1 MTTTK
6 FKGTPVHIDGEFIR
20 AGAQAPDFELVKG
33 DLSPLKLSDLKGK
46 RVVLNIFPSLD
57 TGVCATSVRKFNK
70 LASSLPDTVVVA
82 VSKDLPFAQSRF
94 CTTEGIANVVP
105 ASDFRAA
112 GFAGAYGVLMADGRG
127 GDRQGGEGGL
137 HPARARNYRGT
148 RLRCG
153 RRGRESLLNLI
164 K

>member
-82 VSKDLPFAQSRF
+82 VSKD
-94 CTTEGIANVVP
+94 P
-105 ASDFRAA
+105 AFRAVP
-112 GFAGAYGVLMADGRG
+112 GSVRPRVSPTSFPRRISVLRVLPAPMA
-127 GDRQGGEGGL
+127 
-137 HPARARNYRGT
+137 
-148 RLRCG
+148 C
-153 RRGRESLLNLI
+153 
-164 K
+164 

>member
-82 VSKDLPFAQSRF
+82 VSKDLPYAAG
-94 CTTEGIANVVP
+94 C
-105 ASDFRAA
+105 AA
-112 GFAGAYGVLMADGRG
+112 GFAG
-127 GDRQGGEGGL
+127 
-137 HPARARNYRGT
+137 
-148 RLRCG
+148 C
-153 RRGRESLLNLI
+153 
-164 K
+164 